1 MSERMCM
8 HIFEYA
14 RTESIVL
21 HHTRDEESR
30 ETDSIVREEG
40 RIDISATVVVSDEEG
55 GEVVRTSI
63 QIRYNRISSSFREID
78 NTEFASLTSYSEF

>member
-1 MSERMCM
+1 M

-55 GEVVRTSI
+55 EKWSVRAF
-63 QIRYNRISSSFREID
+63 RYDTI
-78 NTEFASLTSYSEF
+78 ASRAVSVR